1 MAGEGAL
8 TDLHCEPA
16 FRLINLRS
24 ALWSILGLPPSSTD
38 GEIIAAVREL
48 VSGTTEVPLGE
59 AVAHPFILA
68 VIDEDAP

>member
-1 MAGEGAL
+1 M

-16 FRLINLRS
+16 FRLTNLRS

-38 GEIIAAVREL
+38 GEIIAAVRKCA
-48 VSGTTEVPLGE
+48 SGPTEAAFGE
-59 AVAHPFILA
+59 GVAHPFILA

>member
-1 MAGEGAL
+1 M

-16 FRLINLRS
+16 FRLTNLRS

-38 GEIIAAVREL
+38 GEIIAAVRKCA
-48 VSGTTEVPLGE
+48 SGPTEAPFGE
-59 AVAHPFILA
+59 GVAHPFILA

>member
-1 MAGEGAL
+1 M

-16 FRLINLRS
+16 FRLVNLRS

-38 GEIIAAVREL
+38 GEIIAAVRERA
-48 VSGTTEVPLGE
+48 SGPMEAQLGQG
-59 AVAHPFILA
+59 VAHAFILA

>member
-1 MAGEGAL
+1 M
-8 TDLHCEPA
+8 TDLHCGPA

-38 GEIIAAVREL
+38 GEIIAAVRERAA
-48 VSGTTEVPLGE
+48 VSLEVPSGQR
-59 AVAHPFILA
+59 VVHPFILA

>member
-1 MAGEGAL
+1 MAGEGAV

-16 FRLINLRS
+16 FRLTNLRS

-38 GEIIAAVREL
+38 GEIIAAVRERTDASL
-48 VSGTTEVPLGE
+48 EVPSGQRT
-59 AVAHPFILA
+59 AHPFILA

>member
-1 MAGEGAL
+1 M
-8 TDLHCEPA
+8 TDLHCAPA

-38 GEIIAAVREL
+38 REIIEAVRERA
-48 VSGTTEVPLGE
+48 SAPLE
-59 AVAHPFILA
+59 APFGQGAAHPFILA